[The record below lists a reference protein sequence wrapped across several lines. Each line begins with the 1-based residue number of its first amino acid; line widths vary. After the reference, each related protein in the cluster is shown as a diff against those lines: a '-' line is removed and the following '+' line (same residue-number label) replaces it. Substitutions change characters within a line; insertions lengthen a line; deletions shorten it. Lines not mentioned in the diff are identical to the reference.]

1 MLNRP
6 FFASFM
12 APLGCSNRGA
22 IHLALRG
29 VVGRP
34 APVGAHPVGPT
45 QQVAADVAADLV
57 PGHALLV
64 LVIKGTCFAML
75 AVGG

>member
-6 FFASFM
+6 FLWSFM
-12 APLGCSNRGA
+12 APLGRSNREA

-64 LVIKGTCFAML
+64 LVINVTCFAML
-75 AVGG
+75 VAGG